1 MYEAEQASAAEKRK
15 LQELQREIE
24 HERNFEELKKIGQKS
39 GVLAADDSKRL
50 EWMYKGA
57 ENTLNR
63 EEYLTGRAIDK
74 HFEQHEKN
82 ERQKEA
88 AKLVGITEPIN
99 HVEHECIPF
108 SIRAFRGAPAV
119 SIAFNI
125 HITISIIEIESKYNL
140 FFFYPTERRPS

>member
-1 MYEAEQASAAEKRK
+1 MYEAEQADAAERRK
-15 LQELQREIE
+15 LQELQREIQ
-24 HERNFEELKKIGQKS
+24 HERNFEELKRIGQNS
-39 GVLAADDSKRL
+39 GVLAPDDSKRL

-63 EEYLTGRAIDK
+63 EDYLTGRSIDK
-74 HFEQHEKN
+74 HFEKQDKV

-88 AKLVGITEPIN
+88 PNLVGVTEHKN

-119 SIAFNI
+119 TIICKHFRTK
-125 HITISIIEIESKYNL
+125 HIQKLFIYN
-140 FFFYPTERRPS
+140 FFDSEFVFSE